1 MLLDAISLASV
12 CRAPHAANR
21 LAEVYGPSARLM
33 SAPYGK
39 GSYRRTNYTKNA
51 CYLKRPERAALGNTR
66 TSFATHTHTPPYAMQ
81 TICRLTRT
89 STTKSFRVY
98 NYFFNA
104 RSRRRHL

>member
-33 SAPYGK
+33 SAPYRK

-66 TSFATHTHTPPYAMQ
+66 TSFATHTHNANHLSSDKN
-81 TICRLTRT
+81 IHDEELSRL
-89 STTKSFRVY
+89 
-98 NYFFNA
+98 
-104 RSRRRHL
+104 